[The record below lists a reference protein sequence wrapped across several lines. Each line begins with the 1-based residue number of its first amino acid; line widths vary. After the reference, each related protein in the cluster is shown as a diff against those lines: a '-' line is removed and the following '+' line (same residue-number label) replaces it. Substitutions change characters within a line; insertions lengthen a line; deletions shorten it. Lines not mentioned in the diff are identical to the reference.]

1 MQIQGR
7 QPDVPRWERRRWI
20 TTVWSSR
27 SLGPAAEGL
36 LLAQAE
42 FGFAF
47 GDLLRRL
54 GFALAGA
61 LVHGLPGGGL
71 AVW

>member
-1 MQIQGR
+1 M
-7 QPDVPRWERRRWI
+7 
-20 TTVWSSR
+20 WSSR

-47 GDLLRRL
+47 GDLLPGL